1 MYYMNFSKAIIL
13 KLNKVTNMLII
24 LAVILSISSCS
35 DSERNN
41 NSSDWQKNSKEIQ
54 ETYLSPR
61 FVGFETADHFLI
73 AQLQA
78 ANEIN
83 IDKLNQFNRIAT
95 GDDKILVLNDT
106 EQFLFSITDETKI
119 DLLVD
124 GIILLTK
131 NNNDVTILSEYIE
144 SLQDI
149 TGSDCWAGGEGTKS
163 CSTMYRGP
171 EIKVTCRLSFYA
183 CCNRDLTGL
192 CIAN

>member
-1 MYYMNFSKAIIL
+1 
-13 KLNKVTNMLII
+13 MLIF
-24 LAVILSISSCS
+24 LAAILSISSCS

-61 FVGFETADHFLI
+61 FAGFETADLFLI

-78 ANEIN
+78 GNEVN

-95 GDDKILVLNDT
+95 GDDKIIVFNDT

-131 NNNDVTILSEYIE
+131 NNNDVSILFLFFFIILFFLNFYKNFFFFFIFFFLFFYFFFFFFFFFFFSYFLFFFFFFFLKKKKKKKPSKK
-144 SLQDI
+144 SL
-149 TGSDCWAGGEGTKS
+149 
-163 CSTMYRGP
+163 
-171 EIKVTCRLSFYA
+171 F
-183 CCNRDLTGL
+183 
-192 CIAN
+192 